1 MIIFMKM
8 ESDIIMII
16 QIEYYKGDTL
26 LYGKQVSYAE
36 FVRQLNEIE
45 SDYDRAQDNFI
56 PLLCR
61 RYGWVIT
68 ETSDIPVYVYDRD
81 IRRAYRIKRQE
92 RNF

>member
-1 MIIFMKM
+1 MIFMKM
-8 ESDIIMII
+8 ESGIIMII
-16 QIEYYKGDTL
+16 QIEYYEGDTL

-36 FVRQLNEIE
+36 FLRQLNEIE

-61 RYGWVIT
+61 RYGWMIT

-81 IRRAYRIKRQE
+81 IRRAYRTKRVE
-92 RNF
+92 RDF

>member
-1 MIIFMKM
+1 VIIFMKM